1 MDDFCRVWNDYN
13 RHPKKPTN
21 LKSKLLNCGL
31 NIIKQKNPNDM
42 KEMVLTKL
50 IYSFPTDADLYY
62 RMGCL
67 FHPFS
72 VDKAVLWYRLAHQQN
87 PGHLE
92 NLFVLCKTLYTCNQ
106 YQMFVDL
113 NVNDVFDLVISN
125 NPEFTFY
132 LLMCKLS
139 LNMFNKTE
147 IYAKQLESYLSNMTR
162 NTDDIKHQYWSILTE
177 LCRIYYTF
185 GNIDKSVEYG
195 MRAYRFAYTPE
206 MKRTAYQFVVCL
218 NDYRYIRSPIDIDYI
233 NQQGDCRPPCDPPAS
248 VQMTACAFGAYKRV
262 AFKERSREGIDDCVV
277 RCAEGANRR
286 FPPKV
291 RIGYVSSDFGLHA
304 VSNFILPIL
313 QHHDKTK
320 FDVFLFPNSKYIHPN
335 FVALNLPT
343 IHLFELSARDAA
355 KRINDNHI
363 DILMDLNGHTIHN
376 RLDVFALCPALVQMS
391 YIGFPNTTGLKSIQ
405 YRITDFIADPPDTT
419 QFATEQLLR
428 LPSCFLLYKSVYQ
441 TAPLPVKKTKDLV
454 VLGSFNREPK
464 NSIETLETWKRIM
477 NDCLNCVIVIKLDT
491 VDNQEERMAFYTL
504 RLGIDKKRVLLVS
517 RPDDDEYVR
526 MFGMID
532 ILLDT
537 FPYSG
542 TTTTC
547 NALYNSIPVVSLTH
561 PNIHAHNVSASI
573 LTHAGLPELVGHT
586 VSEYVSIANN
596 LISNPT
602 TIDDYKTKIHAK
614 FTALMNPEKFM
625 GAYEDLLSKTV

>member
-31 NIIKQKNPNDM
+31 NIVNQKNPNDM
-42 KEMVLTKL
+42 KELVLTKL

-87 PGHLE
+87 PGHLD
-92 NLFVLCKTLYTCNQ
+92 NLFILCKTLYTCNQ

-113 NVNDVFDLVISN
+113 NVGDVFDKLISN
-125 NPEFTFY
+125 NMEFTFY

-147 IYAKQLESYLSNMTR
+147 MYAKLLESYLSNMTR
-162 NTDDIKHQYWSILTE
+162 NTDDIKNQYWSILTE

-185 GNIDKSVEYG
+185 GNINKSIEYC

-206 MKRTAYQFVVCL
+206 MKRTAYQFEVCL

-233 NQQGDCRPPCDPPAS
+233 NQIHKPSYQF
-248 VQMTACAFGAYKRV
+248 TKRDTT
-262 AFKERSREGIDDCVV
+262 KKI
-277 RCAEGANRR
+277 
-286 FPPKV
+286 

-355 KRINDNHI
+355 KRINDNNI

-376 RLDVFALCPALVQMS
+376 RLDVFALCPAPVQMS

-405 YRITDFIADPPDTT
+405 YRITDAISDPPDTT

-573 LTHAGLPELVGHT
+573 LTHAGLSELVGHT
-586 VSEYVSIANN
+586 VSEYVSIATN
-596 LISNPT
+596 LISNPIA
-602 TIDDYKTKIHAK
+602 IDEYKNTIHAK
-614 FTALMNPEKFM
+614 FMALMNPEKFM
-625 GAYEDLLSKTV
+625 GAYEELLINKTS

>member
-1 MDDFCRVWNDYN
+1 MDDFCRVWNEYN
-13 RHPKKPTN
+13 RHPKKPKD

-31 NIIKQKNPNDM
+31 NIVKQQNPNDM
-42 KEMVLTKL
+42 KEIVLTKL

-87 PGHLE
+87 PGHLD
-92 NLFVLCKTLYTCNQ
+92 NLFVLGKTLYTCNQ

-113 NVNDVFDLVISN
+113 NVNNVFDLVISN
-125 NPEFTFY
+125 NMEFLFY
-132 LLMCKLS
+132 FLMCKLS
-139 LNMFNKTE
+139 LNLFHKTE
-147 IYAKQLESYLSNMTR
+147 VYAKQLESYLSNMTR
-162 NTDDIKHQYWSILTE
+162 NTEDIKHQYWSILTE

-195 MRAYRFAYTPE
+195 MRAYRFAHTSE
-206 MKRTAYQFVVCL
+206 MKRTAYQFLICL

-233 NQQGDCRPPCDPPAS
+233 NQIHKP
-248 VQMTACAFGAYKRV
+248 
-262 AFKERSREGIDDCVV
+262 AFKFTQRDTTKSI
-277 RCAEGANRR
+277 
-286 FPPKV
+286 

-355 KRINDNHI
+355 KRINDNNI

-376 RLDVFALCPALVQMS
+376 RLDVFALCPAPVQMS

-405 YRITDFIADPPDTT
+405 YRITDVIADPLDST
-419 QFATEQLLR
+419 QFATEKMLR

-477 NDCLNCVIVIKLDT
+477 RECLNCIIVIKMDT
-491 VDNQEERMAFYTL
+491 VDNQEDRMAFYT
-504 RLGIDKKRVLLVS
+504 RHLGIDKKRVLLVS

-547 NALYNSIPVVSLTH
+547 NALYNSIPVVSLAR

-586 VSEYVSIANN
+586 VSEYVSIATN

-602 TIDDYKTKIHAK
+602 VIDEYKNKIHSQ
-614 FTALMNPEKFM
+614 FMTLMNPDKFM
-625 GAYEDLLSKTV
+625 GAYEELLSKTI